1 MANYTAHYH
10 LHQWEPEDSFLR
22 GDFNEDFQKIDA
34 GLAGRGDCSLL
45 FGSYVGTG
53 TCGPSEPTALTLG
66 IPAKALWVS
75 CGSRHAVF
83 LRGNTQAVN
92 FSTSDGE
99 LLEVEW
105 TQDGL
110 SWKLGGGLYNH
121 DYQQLNEA
129 GTTYYYAALYQES
142 KKAPG
147 NTRGLL
153 AFLGFGDQ
161 NSADSEGTANQLIA
175 GGRIDNRPSIDQ
187 VYLPEVRGSVFM
199 EPSPALIRGFSPI
212 T

>member
-22 GDFNEDFQKIDA
+22 RDFNEDFQKIDA

-121 DYQQLNEA
+121 DYQQLNEK
-129 GTTYYYAALYQES
+129 GTTYYTRRYT
-142 KKAPG
+142 KKARRPREIPG
-147 NTRGLL
+147 ASLL
-153 AFLGFGDQ
+153 LG
-161 NSADSEGTANQLIA
+161 
-175 GGRIDNRPSIDQ
+175 
-187 VYLPEVRGSVFM
+187 VW
-199 EPSPALIRGFSPI
+199 
-212 T
+212 

>member
-22 GDFNEDFQKIDA
+22 RDFNEDFQKIDA
-34 GLAGRGDCSLL
+34 GRAGRGDCSLL

-53 TCGPSEPTALTLG
+53 TCGPSEPTVLTLG

-121 DYQQLNEA
+121 DYQQLNEK

-142 KKAPG
+142 KEAPG

-153 AFLGFGDQ
+153 ASWGLVIRTQ
-161 NSADSEGTANQLIA
+161 
-175 GGRIDNRPSIDQ
+175 RIVKVPPISSSPVVVLTIVQ
-187 VYLPEVRGSVFM
+187 V
-199 EPSPALIRGFSPI
+199 
-212 T
+212 

>member
-22 GDFNEDFQKIDA
+22 RDFNEDFQKIDA

-53 TCGPSEPTALTLG
+53 TCGPSEPTVLTLG

-99 LLEVEW
+99 LLEGEW

-110 SWKLGGGLYNH
+110 SWKLGE
-121 DYQQLNEA
+121 DFTI
-129 GTTYYYAALYQES
+129 TTTSSSMKREPPIITRRYT
-142 KKAPG
+142 KKARRPREIPG
-147 NTRGLL
+147 ASLL
-153 AFLGFGDQ
+153 LG
-161 NSADSEGTANQLIA
+161 IW
-175 GGRIDNRPSIDQ
+175 
-187 VYLPEVRGSVFM
+187 
-199 EPSPALIRGFSPI
+199 
-212 T
+212 

>member
-22 GDFNEDFQKIDA
+22 RDFNEDFQKIDA

-53 TCGPSEPTALTLG
+53 TCGPSEPTVLTLG

-99 LLEVEW
+99 LLEV
-105 TQDGL
+105 
-110 SWKLGGGLYNH
+110 
-121 DYQQLNEA
+121 
-129 GTTYYYAALYQES
+129 
-142 KKAPG
+142 
-147 NTRGLL
+147 
-153 AFLGFGDQ
+153 
-161 NSADSEGTANQLIA
+161 
-175 GGRIDNRPSIDQ
+175 
-187 VYLPEVRGSVFM
+187 
-199 EPSPALIRGFSPI
+199 
-212 T
+212 

>member
-22 GDFNEDFQKIDA
+22 RDFNEDFQKIDA

-53 TCGPSEPTALTLG
+53 TCGPSEPTVLTLG

-99 LLEVEW
+99 LLEDF
-105 TQDGL
+105 TI
-110 SWKLGGGLYNH
+110 
-121 DYQQLNEA
+121 
-129 GTTYYYAALYQES
+129 TTTSSSMRLEPPILTRRDI
-142 KKAPG
+142 KKARRPREIPG
-147 NTRGLL
+147 ASLL
-153 AFLGFGDQ
+153 LG
-161 NSADSEGTANQLIA
+161 
-175 GGRIDNRPSIDQ
+175 
-187 VYLPEVRGSVFM
+187 VW
-199 EPSPALIRGFSPI
+199 
-212 T
+212 

>member
-1 MANYTAHYH
+1 MLIEGEAEK
-10 LHQWEPEDSFLR
+10 L
-22 GDFNEDFQKIDA
+22 
-34 GLAGRGDCSLL
+34 LAVEAAQLWKM
-45 FGSYVGTG
+45 
-53 TCGPSEPTALTLG
+53 TLKADEKNTNL
-66 IPAKALWVS
+66 ILKALWVS

-153 AFLGFGDQ
+153 ASWGLVIRTQ
-161 NSADSEGTANQLIA
+161 
-175 GGRIDNRPSIDQ
+175 RIVKVPSTRVPSPVLLIDQ

>member
-22 GDFNEDFQKIDA
+22 RDFNEDFQKIDA

-45 FGSYVGTG
+45 FGSYGGTG
-53 TCGPSEPTALTLG
+53 TCGPSEPTVLTLG

-121 DYQQLNEA
+121 DYQ
-129 GTTYYYAALYQES
+129 
-142 KKAPG
+142 
-147 NTRGLL
+147 
-153 AFLGFGDQ
+153 
-161 NSADSEGTANQLIA
+161 
-175 GGRIDNRPSIDQ
+175 
-187 VYLPEVRGSVFM
+187 
-199 EPSPALIRGFSPI
+199 
-212 T
+212 